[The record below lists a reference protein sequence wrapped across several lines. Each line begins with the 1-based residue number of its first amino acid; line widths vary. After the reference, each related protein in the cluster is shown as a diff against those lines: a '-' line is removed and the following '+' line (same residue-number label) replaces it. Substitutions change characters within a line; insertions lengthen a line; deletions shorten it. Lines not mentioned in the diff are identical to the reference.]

1 MTYTSFNRAVA
12 TALLRPR
19 FTVRSRGQYGGE
31 AEAGGM
37 FRPLNWDEF
46 SRDVIAASQLSP
58 VVYSLEGFLAHGL
71 MPRFET
77 TDGTQWP
84 L

>member
-31 AEAGGM
+31 AEAG
-37 FRPLNWDEF
+37 RHVSPPNWDEF
-46 SRDVIAASQLSP
+46 SRDVIAAS
-58 VVYSLEGFLAHGL
+58 
-71 MPRFET
+71 
-77 TDGTQWP
+77 
-84 L
+84 